1 MDVAAYLRS
10 GLGALAL
17 HLAAC
22 SGVPCPDWPEL
33 IMVDVNG
40 SREVFVPSWDPCKE
54 LSPGR
59 CMGPDGE
66 LTYTATVTK
75 AAVGWTLQASFTGG
89 GCSESIETTLVE
101 Y

>member
-1 MDVAAYLRS
+1 MQNRWLFRAAFFAQ
-10 GLGALAL
+10 ALAS
-17 HLAAC
+17 C
-22 SGVPCPDWPEL
+22 GPDGGGCPDWPEL

-59 CMGPDGE
+59 CMGPDGV

-75 AAVGWTLQASFTGG
+75 AAVGWTLQASCTGG
-89 GCSESIETTLVE
+89 GGSESIDTTLVD